1 MPINRD
7 FYLNKLIRSKG
18 NKRIKVI
25 TGIRRSGKS
34 FLLSNLYYNYLIK
47 QGVEE
52 KQIIQLK
59 LDDIDYMKYR
69 NPIHLNEYIKEKLVK
84 DKMNYVFIDEIQFVE
99 KIENPYLKNNF
110 IGFYD
115 VLNGLLGIENVDVY
129 VTGSNSKMLSS
140 DVLTEFRGRGD
151 QIHIFPLS
159 FKELYDYKNV
169 SFKELYNQYQTY
181 GGLPYVSLLENNE
194 QKSNY
199 LINLFNETYLI
210 DVIEKNNIINTGELS
225 TLILMLASSIGS
237 LTNPTKIQNTFNS
250 ELKITYNYKT
260 ITKHINYLIEA
271 FILKEAK
278 RYDIKGRKY
287 IGANSKYYFSDIGL
301 RNALLNYRQQ
311 EHAHIMENIIYNQLL
326 MLGFNVDVGI
336 VEVYEKQENK
346 YIKKQ
351 LEVNFIINKG
361 NLKYYIQSA
370 YHMETKEKQVQEKRS
385 LLNINDSFKKI
396 IIINDNFK
404 AHYDNNGFLLIS
416 LEEFL
421 LDYDILT
428 KY

>member
-1 MPINRD
+1 MLINRD

-52 KQIIQLK
+52 KQIIQVK
-59 LDDIDYMKYR
+59 LDDVDYMKYR
-69 NPIHLNEYIKEKLVK
+69 NPIHLNDYLKDKLVK
-84 DKMNYVFIDEIQFVE
+84 DKMNYIFIDEIQFVE

-115 VLNGLLGIENVDVY
+115 VLNGLLGINNVDVY

-159 FKELYDYKNV
+159 FKEIYDYKNL
-169 SFKELYNQYQTY
+169 SFKELYNEYETY
-181 GGLPYVSLLENNE
+181 GGLPYVWLLEKDE
-194 QKSNY
+194 EKSNY
-199 LINLFNETYLI
+199 LINLFKETYLI
-210 DVIEKNNIINTGELS
+210 DVIEKNNIINTAELN
-225 TLILMLASSIGS
+225 TLILILASSIGS
-237 LTNPTKIQNTFNS
+237 LTNPTKIQNTFDS

-260 ITKHINYLIEA
+260 ITNHLKYLIEA
-271 FILKEAK
+271 FIIKEAR

-301 RNALLNYRQQ
+301 RNALLNYREQSPS
-311 EHAHIMENIIYNQLL
+311 HIMENIIYNQLL

-336 VEVYEKQENK
+336 VEVYEKKENK

-351 LEVNFIINKG
+351 LEVDFIINKG
-361 NLKYYIQSA
+361 NLKFYIQSV
-370 YHMETKEKQVQEKRS
+370 YRMETKEKQVQEKRS

-396 IIINDNFK
+396 IIINDSFK
-404 AHYDNNGFLLIS
+404 AHYDNNGIFLIS

-421 LDYDILT
+421 LDLDILN
-428 KY
+428 K